1 MCSFAKIIWS
11 FSNWIVH
18 CSKALSKRWQ
28 SLQNWQ
34 PGQLHPPLL
43 QATPQRPTSSQ
54 EPLPAPC
61 QGLGSP
67 GSNAIFNIAI
77 ILGCLVWDQTWREQ
91 TTGPEP
97 ASPARTTSTPAL
109 LFMVLW
115 NVHSRMCKRICRRAW
130 EHPLQSQ
137 SPSPQRPLP
146 ATPRHWQPSFP
157 LKSTCFNTKDL
168 SLGKLKI
175 NWWSSIRVVAW
186 GAGGCRLVP
195 RVQSA
200 DWGHFC
206 CQLSGETE
214 AVREEVGQ
222 RQDWQLPRDATSN
235 QIGDITKFCP
245 LWVVSSSYSEDKFD

>member
-11 FSNWIVH
+11 FSNWYLN

-28 SLQNWQ
+28 SLQNLQ

-43 QATPQRPTSSQ
+43 RATPQRPTSSQ

-109 LFMVLW
+109 LFMLLW
-115 NVHSRMCKRICRRAW
+115 NVHSRMCVCAKEYADVPENIHCNHSLHLLSALCQQHQGIGSHPSLWNPPASIPRICHLASW
-130 EHPLQSQ
+130 
-137 SPSPQRPLP
+137 
-146 ATPRHWQPSFP
+146 
-157 LKSTCFNTKDL
+157 KST
-168 SLGKLKI
+168 SG
-175 NWWSSIRVVAW
+175 
-186 GAGGCRLVP
+186 VP
-195 RVQSA
+195 
-200 DWGHFC
+200 
-206 CQLSGETE
+206 
-214 AVREEVGQ
+214 
-222 RQDWQLPRDATSN
+222 
-235 QIGDITKFCP
+235 
-245 LWVVSSSYSEDKFD
+245 